1 MAGATRAALR
11 SKAEGFLAMHR
22 RTLLLMAGAVL
33 LPLPAFADPAAAQNF
48 VATNIQQGFA
58 ILNDKTLSVSERR
71 ARFADFLLGI
81 TDERRVA
88 LFLLGA
94 AASSTAPADI
104 DAYLA
109 AYHDYVLSVYRT
121 YFALYSGESLKVIS
135 ARERAADD
143 TIVVTNVVG
152 GSTPLEIDFR
162 VRTDGGKPVLVDV
175 AVAGVWLIIAQRDQ
189 FRAVLAASNNDV
201 KALTAHLKSI
211 QTTLH

>member
-1 MAGATRAALR
+1 
-11 SKAEGFLAMHR
+11 MHR
-22 RTLLLMAGAVL
+22 RNLLLAAGAAL
-33 LPLPAFADPAAAQNF
+33 LPLPVLADPAAAQNF

-58 ILNDKTLSVSERR
+58 ILNDKTLGGERR

-88 LFLLGA
+88 LFLLGS
-94 AASSTAPADI
+94 AASSAAPMDI

-109 AYHDYVLSVYRT
+109 AYHDYVLSVYRA

-152 GSTPLEIDFR
+152 GSMPMEIDFR

-175 AVAGVWLIIAQRDQ
+175 AVAGVWLILAQRDQ
-189 FRAVLAASNNDV
+189 FRAVLAANSNDV
-201 KALTAHLKSI
+201 KALTAHLKST
-211 QTTLH
+211 QAALR